1 MDKQKEA
8 NAFNNHQLDVEIKKA
23 SSQINA
29 ADSAYKALDQ
39 KYQGLNSELKVYA
52 QSLNHIDKE
61 KIGPMQETLEQHKI
75 SIDGLYETIEKY
87 LIPMVADVKHLK
99 EELALLKGTEG
110 GNKRQ
115 KTGDDAE
122 QS

>member
-1 MDKQKEA
+1 M
-8 NAFNNHQLDVEIKKA
+8 
-23 SSQINA
+23 
-29 ADSAYKALDQ
+29 
-39 KYQGLNSELKVYA
+39 
-52 QSLNHIDKE
+52 SLPGVDTCTGFAHVSRLSDERIDKE
-61 KIGPMQETLEQHKI
+61 KIGPMQETLEHHKI
-75 SIDGLYETIEKY
+75 NIDGLYETIEKY